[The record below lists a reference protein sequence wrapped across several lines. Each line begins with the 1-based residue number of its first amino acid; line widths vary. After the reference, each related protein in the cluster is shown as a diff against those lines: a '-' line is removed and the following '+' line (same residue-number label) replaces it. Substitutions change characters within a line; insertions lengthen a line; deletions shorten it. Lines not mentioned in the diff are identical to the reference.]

1 MLEYSLHFYN
11 NYTLLFYIWV
21 ILAVIIEWPIT
32 ILILSILATRIN
44 LSFFY
49 VYAFAFF
56 WEFLWDILHYLV
68 WRFLKKNIVKDKEFE
83 LFEKIEKKLINHS
96 LFDKLIVIKYTPP
109 ITSIWLLYL
118 GFQKTNFKKFL
129 INITVFSTFNSL
141 IITLIWYYFW
151 AYFADKNELKYI
163 IIWIMF
169 GFLLLYLLIKI
180 ISYYFVKHILNGK

>member
-1 MLEYSLHFYN
+1 MLEYSLLFYN
-11 NYTLLFYIWV
+11 NYTFLFYIWI

-32 ILILSILATRIN
+32 ILILSILATKIN

-56 WEFLWDILHYLV
+56 WEFLWDILHYFV
-68 WRFLKKNIVKDKEFE
+68 WRFFKKNIVKDKEFKI
-83 LFEKIEKKLINHS
+83 FEKIEKKLVNHS

-118 GFQKTNFKKFL
+118 GFQKTNFKEFL
-129 INITVFSTFNSL
+129 INITIFSTFNSL
-141 IITLIWYYFW
+141 IVTLIWYYFW
-151 AYFADKNELKYI
+151 AYFANKNELKYI

-169 GFLLLYLLIKI
+169 GFLLLYLLIRV
-180 ISYYFVKHILNGK
+180 ISYYFVKNILNGK